1 MFYRKKRQE
10 DEPTTTSQSPS
21 SMSNTESRGTTE
33 DTNTLMPP
41 SHDSRS
47 TNDSEEAPV
56 HGERM
61 STLPLPSMPWVENE
75 LIDEKRPIATATPS
89 TAASSALLNKALPS
103 TPPLSPSSSTSET
116 LARNN
121 STRSSNSSHGMT
133 ATGIKMVC
141 HILSIYVYVYICG
154 HLTFRVLL
162 L

>member
-1 MFYRKKRQE
+1 M
-10 DEPTTTSQSPS
+10 
-21 SMSNTESRGTTE
+21 
-33 DTNTLMPP
+33 
-41 SHDSRS
+41 
-47 TNDSEEAPV
+47 

-75 LIDEKRPIATATPS
+75 LIDEKRPIAATSTTPAT

-141 HILSIYVYVYICG
+141 HIILSLYVYMYAVI
-154 HLTFRVLL
+154 
-162 L
+162 

>member
-10 DEPTTTSQSPS
+10 DEPTTTSQLPP
-21 SMSNTESRGTTE
+21 MSNTESRGTTE

-75 LIDEKRPIATATPS
+75 LIDEKRPIATAATPAT
-89 TAASSALLNKALPS
+89 TAASSALLTKALPS

-116 LARNN
+116 LARDN

-141 HILSIYVYVYICG
+141 HIIFYRYMYIYAVI
-154 HLTFRVLL
+154 
-162 L
+162 